1 MVDISNWVK
10 DNFEFSDNVE
20 ATLLRSYTND
30 VYEIENGDKY
40 LLKIYG
46 EGWRTKSEVLWEIE
60 LLDFLKT
67 NGVSVAGTIEG
78 KNGKKLFEVDMDGAD
93 RLAVMFEWA
102 RGIKPESPFSLDKY
116 ELLGAATA
124 KIHKISDSFQSNQ
137 KREELGIDYLLER
150 PLQVILK
157 VCGDDKAS
165 FFRSYAVKLKKYI
178 LKFVSY
184 GLDWGVVHTDVTFD
198 NIHITDNREI
208 IFYDF
213 DSGGVGWRAIDLQ
226 GWTFFEPEKL
236 PRQTAFIK
244 GYRTVREI
252 SENNIAASPFLHA
265 ANEFWGIALDLDR
278 RIINQ
283 GEQAINNYLSEKVKI
298 FDKYFEYLERF
309 V

>member
-10 DNFEFSDNVE
+10 NDFEFSGNVE

-30 VYEIENGDKY
+30 VYEVENGGKH

-46 EGWRTKSEVLWEIE
+46 KDWRTKSEILWEIE

-67 NGVSVAGTIEG
+67 NGVGVAGAIEG
-78 KNGKKLFEVDMDGAD
+78 KNGKKLFEVDVDGTD

-102 RGIKPESPFSLDKY
+102 RGTKPESPFSLEDY
-116 ELLGAATA
+116 ELLGEATA
-124 KIHKISDSFQSNQ
+124 RIHKISDSFQSNQ
-137 KREELGIDYLLER
+137 KREELGINYLLEK
-150 PLQVILK
+150 PLQIILK
-157 VCGDDKAS
+157 VCGDDKAGY
-165 FFRSYAVKLKKYI
+165 FKNYATKLKGYI
-178 LKFVSY
+178 LKFASD

-226 GWTFFEPEKL
+226 GWTFFEPAKL
-236 PRQTAFIK
+236 PRQTAFVK

-252 SENNIAASPFLHA
+252 SENDIAASPYLHA

-278 RIINQ
+278 RIIKQ
-283 GEQAINNYLSEKVKI
+283 GEQAINNYLSEKIKT
-298 FDKYFEYLERF
+298 FDRYFEYLERF